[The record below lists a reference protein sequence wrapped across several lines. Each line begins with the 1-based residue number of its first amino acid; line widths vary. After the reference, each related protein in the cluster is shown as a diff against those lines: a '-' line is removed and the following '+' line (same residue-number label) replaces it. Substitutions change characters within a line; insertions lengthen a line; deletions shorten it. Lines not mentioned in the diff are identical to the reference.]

1 MKLRGFRACCKINML
16 HVNCKVACSGYTAF
30 YLRGISPTHFASLP
44 HPFASFPQQICFI
57 SPTNCFVSPTKCC
70 ISPTN
75 CCISPTIFSFP
86 QHNFVSLCQKIK
98 SSKFILLLIKIRTFA
113 HYILENWQWSCGD
126 DGVRQGGWCG
136 GQPGGWQGDDQGGG
150 GSIRWSFWGKVIN
163 SSSTEFN
170 SSPIYFHFL
179 KADSLKTSSVIPLL
193 CSKID

>member
-1 MKLRGFRACCKINML
+1 MSEATVDGNKPKEHFTLHKLLEGPGKI
-16 HVNCKVACSGYTAF
+16 GYTAF

-98 SSKFILLLIKIRTFA
+98 SSKFRHLLIKIRIPDICDSG
-113 HYILENWQWSCGD
+113 HGD
-126 DGVRQGGWCG
+126 DG
-136 GQPGGWQGDDQGGG
+136 
-150 GSIRWSFWGKVIN
+150 
-163 SSSTEFN
+163 
-170 SSPIYFHFL
+170 PIFR
-179 KADSLKTSSVIPLL
+179 TSAAWTSAAPNFFIIGTVQNLSWR
-193 CSKID
+193 CSWAW